1 MIAVSTLLVMSFMAY
16 ANVLRVSS
24 EAKQLAD
31 IVDHVAARSA
41 ELLTLALVT
50 NSTNEAYVQMPAA
63 IGSKQYWLQL
73 RNDSAR
79 IWIEGG
85 LGNVPV
91 EGSEIHAFLPGKGRA
106 SGHYIGGY
114 GAACI
119 RCNSVAG
126 FVQIQLTNSSSGV

>member
-16 ANVLRVSS
+16 ASVLRVSS

-50 NSTNEAYVQMPAA
+50 NSTSEAYVQMPAA

-73 RNDSAR
+73 RNDSTR

-91 EGSEIHAFLPGKGRA
+91 EGSEIHAFLPGKGGA

>member
-16 ANVLRVSS
+16 ANVLRFSS

-50 NSTNEAYVQMPAA
+50 NSTSEAYVQMPAA

-73 RNDSAR
+73 RNDSTR

-91 EGSEIHAFLPGKGRA
+91 EGSEIHAFLPGKGGA

>member
-16 ANVLRVSS
+16 ANMLRVSS
-24 EAKQLAD
+24 EAKQLTNL
-31 IVDHVAARSA
+31 VDHVAARSA
-41 ELLTLALVT
+41 ELLALASVT
-50 NSTNEAYVQMPAA
+50 NSTSEAYVQMPAA

-73 RNDSAR
+73 QNDSTR

-91 EGSEIHAFLPGKGRA
+91 EGSEIHAFLPGKGSA
-106 SGHYIGGY
+106 SGRYVGGY

-126 FVQIQLTNSSSGV
+126 FIQIQLTNSSSGV

>member
-16 ANVLRVSS
+16 ANVLRFSS

-41 ELLTLALVT
+41 ELLTLAFVT
-50 NSTNEAYVQMPAA
+50 NSTSEAYVQMPAA

-73 RNDSAR
+73 RNDSTR

-91 EGSEIHAFLPGKGRA
+91 EGSEIHTFLPGKGGA

-119 RCNSVAG
+119 RCNSVAS